1 MSLLALYAPL
11 FALFFVLLSA
21 RTLLLRRKHQIGI
34 GNGGNVMLSRA
45 ARAHANFAEY
55 VPIAL
60 LLIYLLE
67 QSIGSTLRIHV
78 LCLSLLLGRMI
89 HALGVSREPED
100 IRLRVVGMVLTLGVI
115 ISTSLHLLLS
125 WLGS

>member
-1 MSLLALYAPL
+1 MSLLTLYAPL

-34 GNGGNVMLSRA
+34 GNGGNVLLSRA

-115 ISTSLHLLLS
+115 ISASLHLLLS